1 MEDKRTWDCVKKPLQ
16 AIIPQDSAPKD
27 IFGSALGSSRRPPPP
42 PTSPSNVVAKK
53 KSTQFHPFCS
63 KFNFVWG
70 GRGGVASFS
79 NITGKVPTLLTSIEV
94 HVRTHDRIQP
104 HCDTMQH
111 VSYIRCTPV
120 AANQLTNNE
129 TVTFHSHLGKLKHSP
144 HRTVKRTRTLQIK
157 KDNNFNEY

>member
-1 MEDKRTWDCVKKPLQ
+1 MQDKRTWDCVKKPLQ
-16 AIIPQDSAPKD
+16 AIIPQDSAP
-27 IFGSALGSSRRPPPP
+27 LGQFCVRLWVHPVVA
-42 PTSPSNVVAKK
+42 PTSPSNVVAK

-79 NITGKVPTLLTSIEV
+79 NITGKVPTLLTSIVV

-111 VSYIRCTPV
+111 VSCIRCTPV